1 MPENLPVK
9 CSRACLKKSCSFP
22 SPQTLSLRE
31 RENPRLVLLLGRIFP
46 HPVPFSLSGGKER
59 RTKSL

>member
-1 MPENLPVK
+1 MLPGL
-9 CSRACLKKSCSFP
+9 SQKSCSFP

-59 RTKSL
+59 RIKSL